1 MEAGAVAENR
11 ICLIWTF
18 FILMVFFGDFGD
30 FESDLGANSTAATI
44 TEAQLTSERQICD
57 F

>member
-1 MEAGAVAENR
+1 VAENR
-11 ICLIWTF
+11 ICSIWPF

-44 TEAQLTSERQICD
+44 TGAQLTSERQICD

>member
-11 ICLIWTF
+11 ICLIWPF

>member
-11 ICLIWTF
+11 ICSIWPF
-18 FILMVFFGDFGD
+18 FILKVFLGIFGD

-44 TEAQLTSERQICD
+44 TIDQ
-57 F
+57 

>member
-1 MEAGAVAENR
+1 LLDLA
-11 ICLIWTF
+11 ILF
-18 FILMVFFGDFGD
+18 FEGVFGDFGD